1 MSVIAI
7 SRGSLRAATQL
18 AQGLGSQLGS
28 RVVDREEIL
37 AAAERYGIGE
47 TGLEMRHILA
57 KHAPG
62 FWERYADARRH
73 YLACFKAALLDAV
86 LEGPL
91 VYHGNL
97 AHLLLKDVPFV
108 LRVRVNAPME
118 NRVEAMMA
126 ELGLSR
132 YETVRRIEAIDNERK
147 RWTEFLY
154 DADIMSASQY
164 DLVLNLSRISV
175 GDGIKMVA
183 SAVQKES
190 FQRTPDAVRRVRDLR
205 LATVAEVLLMSHP
218 DTYGLPVQVSADA
231 DGARVAV
238 KLSLDGGERQLIEGQ
253 IRSALQELDG
263 LRHLDVSVTVG

>member
-18 AQGLGSQLGS
+18 AQGLGSRLGS

-57 KHAPG
+57 KHPPG
-62 FWERYADARRH
+62 FWERYAEARRH

-97 AHLLLKDVPFV
+97 AHLLLKEVPFV

-132 YETVRRIEAIDNERK
+132 YETTRRIEAIDNERK

-164 DLVLNLSRISV
+164 DVVLNLNRVSV
-175 GDGIKMVA
+175 SDGIEMVA
-183 SAVQKES
+183 AAVQKEA
-190 FQRTPDAVRRVRDLR
+190 FQRTPDAIRRVRDLR
-205 LATVAEVLLMSHP
+205 LATAAEVLLMSHP

-231 DGARVAV
+231 NAGKIVV
-238 KLSLDGGERQLIEGQ
+238 ELSVEAGDKRLIEGQ
-253 IRSALQELDG
+253 IQSALRELDG
-263 LRHLDVSVTVG
+263 VRHLDVSVTVG